1 MEFDLGTFVFV
12 IEPFNRLG
20 LLGLVA
26 LLGIYCG
33 VYVFFR
39 GFRMLQHKRL
49 ILNTPLSKIR
59 SASMGLVE
67 VSGMAAG
74 PQTIPAGITGEPC
87 YYYHA
92 SAWQQAESDR
102 QRGWEKVVDES
113 VGVPFFVDDG
123 TGRMLVY
130 PQGAKLDVHRNF
142 REEYGGSFFTTREMV
157 PESVRNFLLRH
168 GIAPSGMIRL
178 EERCI
183 LPGYPLF
190 VFGTLGENS
199 GSGPWTPEPHVHG
212 SRSSGSAGSN
222 SLQSLGK
229 STFEALSRVAG
240 VRVETS
246 RVTVSRQ
253 ASSRSSPDL
262 RIQHQAAPWPSAMPE
277 QIRTAAGGVKVSNAH
292 PSAYALTAVS
302 DHGGAASSGGTTN
315 RPGSSPGDSNAQGG
329 KAPEFDLHPHAAI
342 ARGERHELFTISSQ
356 SQREVVQSL
365 QWKAAVCIWGGPV
378 IALSCLYF
386 LIVSLTWS

>member
-1 MEFDLGTFVFV
+1 MGFDIGAFVFV
-12 IEPFNRLG
+12 IEPFNQLG
-20 LLGLVA
+20 LLGLLE

-33 VYVFFR
+33 VHVFFR
-39 GFRMLQHKRL
+39 GFRILQHKRL
-49 ILNTPLSKIR
+49 ILNTPFSKIR

-92 SAWQQAESDR
+92 IAWQEVESDGK
-102 QRGWEKVVDES
+102 RGWEKVVDES

-142 REEYGGSFFTTREMV
+142 REEYGGSFFADREVV

-168 GIAPSGMIRL
+168 GIVPSGMIRL
-178 EERCI
+178 DERCI

-190 VFGTLGENS
+190 VFGTLGENL
-199 GSGPWTPEPHVHG
+199 GSGPWMPEVHVNAPPP
-212 SRSSGSAGSN
+212 SSGAGSN
-222 SLQSLGK
+222 SLQSAGK
-229 STFEALSRVAG
+229 GVFEALTRVVGA
-240 VRVETS
+240 RVVTS
-246 RVTVSRQ
+246 RVTVSRTV
-253 ASSRSSPDL
+253 STGNSPGL
-262 RIQHQAAPWPSAMPE
+262 RIE
-277 QIRTAAGGVKVSNAH
+277 RTAATLTPAMREQLRTIAGGVKVSNAR
-292 PSAYALTAVS
+292 PSAYASTAVS
-302 DHGGAASSGGTTN
+302 DHDGAASPGGGTN
-315 RPGSSPGDSNAQGG
+315 RPGHSNSQGG

-342 ARGERHELFTISSQ
+342 TRGQRNELFTISSQ

-365 QWKAAVCIWGGPV
+365 EWKAMACIWGGPI

-386 LIVSLTWS
+386 LIASLTWS